1 MISNEQRAHDIALA
15 TAKLFAEQQ
24 FELALRSPKANIE
37 ITTDIYPFLPFL
49 LFLIIKINVIH
60 TKQVTHIG

>member
-37 ITTDIYPFLPFL
+37 ITGKWI
-49 LFLIIKINVIH
+49 
-60 TKQVTHIG
+60 

>member
-1 MISNEQRAHDIALA
+1 MISNEQRAHDLALT

-37 ITTDIYPFLPFL
+37 ITTDIYPIYVKAYKAPLES
-49 LFLIIKINVIH
+49 INRDFN
-60 TKQVTHIG
+60 

>member
-37 ITTDIYPFLPFL
+37 ITTDIYPLY
-49 LFLIIKINVIH
+49 IKAYNAALEAINRDFN
-60 TKQVTHIG
+60 